1 MCCKLKS
8 QFLKFH
14 RPLRVFTFECHP
26 LINDNKMN
34 KRRFLVLGMLLF
46 VLATSCQ
53 DQRSDSSFNI
63 KVRDEIGSTPKD
75 LVLSGFGTKTQYI
88 KLESTPD
95 VSLRHIQKLQLTDDG
110 IYLSDRKGL
119 YLFDFQGRFLNEV
132 GNIGN
137 GPGEHSGNIRF
148 AVNESANEIYIY
160 NILKNIMVYDRVS
173 GLFLREFPVEY
184 NVSEI
189 LVPQPDR
196 IALFTWDTDR
206 VRVILMDTNGNIL
219 EKITNSS
226 RDEIA
231 GNVSAYATAW
241 QQKDMLRYLY
251 IYNDTVYSIDEHF
264 NRQAFA
270 LLKLENNVS
279 RSELTVM
286 PEIVNYPD
294 LLAVSRVTENDRYLF
309 LWVQK
314 GIQGGVKQDVSYM
327 IFDKQTNQLDL
338 VMGLKNDLDGGVDF
352 WPHWISNG
360 TMIDYRHAH
369 AILDYVNESQSNGT
383 ELSPEFLQMAN
394 TLNEEDNPVLI
405 MVRQ

>member
-1 MCCKLKS
+1 MKNKILLK
-8 QFLKFH
+8 
-14 RPLRVFTFECHP
+14 VVI
-26 LINDNKMN
+26 LI
-34 KRRFLVLGMLLF
+34 LLF
-46 VLATSCQ
+46 GCSCQ
-53 DQRSDSSFNI
+53 DNKHKITSII
-63 KVRDEIGSTPKD
+63 KVRKEISKSQKE
-75 LVLSGFGTKTQYI
+75 LALSILGAEIKYI
-88 KLESTPD
+88 KLQATPD
-95 VSLRHIQKLQLTDDG
+95 VSLRHIQKLQMTDDG

-132 GNIGN
+132 GNMGN

-160 NILKNIMVYDRVS
+160 NFLKNIMVYDRVS
-173 GLFLREFPVEY
+173 GVFLHEFPVEY
-184 NVSEI
+184 NVCDI

-206 VRVILMDTNGNIL
+206 VINPYEVILMDTNGNIL

-264 NRQAFA
+264 DRQAFA
-270 LLKLENNVS
+270 LLKLDNNVS
-279 RSELTVM
+279 RSQLTVM
-286 PEIVNYPD
+286 PEIVNHPD

-327 IFDKQTNQLDL
+327 IFDKQENNLDH
-338 VMGLKNDLDGGVDF
+338 VSQIKNDLDGGMDF
-352 WPHWISNG
+352 WPQWISNG

-369 AILDYVNESQSNGT
+369 DLLDFLKDSKSNGL
-383 ELSPEFLQMAN
+383 ELTPEFLQL
-394 TLNEEDNPVLI
+394 TDSLHEDDNPVLI
-405 MVRQ
+405 LVR